1 MRSVASHPPATA
13 TPMTCD
19 GVCVGSSAGS
29 TAPPRPPPAGRP
41 PARCTRRGERPF
53 HTGTRRHF
61 QPPDDPE
68 KHRHDGYPNPNPNGP
83 STLVLYTVLVQV
95 LPLVRV
101 HQCAPRGWHACP
113 KSGGRGD
120 HINEPIGRGER
131 KGRRGTLP
139 NPPLRLAAPPTT
151 ATNRRRVDHRFHL
164 TPLGA
169 HPTTHFGEMPRVRW
183 TLSDACPTVSV
194 TYRLQRRRCCCG
206 GAGEPRGA
214 AVAEHPQPQAVAARG
229 RRDGR
234 RANR

>member
-1 MRSVASHPPATA
+1 
-13 TPMTCD
+13 MT
-19 GVCVGSSAGS
+19 GCVWG
-29 TAPPRPPPAGRP
+29 PPPAAPRHHGRRRRDVHLP
-41 PARCTRRGERPF
+41 GARAAESA
-53 HTGTRRHF
+53 
-61 QPPDDPE
+61 
-68 KHRHDGYPNPNPNGP
+68 P
-83 STLVLYTVLVQV
+83 STREPGDISSHRTIRRNTDTTTTQTQTQTDLQHLYFSKVLVQV
-95 LPLVRV
+95 LQFVRV
-101 HQCAPRGWHACP
+101 PQCAPRGWHACP

-120 HINEPIGRGER
+120 HINEPIGGGER

-214 AVAEHPQPQAVAARG
+214 AVAEHPQPQAAAARG